1 MDTINNM
8 DDLFDLARQAMEI
21 SSPSVEAEVYTS
33 FKCSHCSGNMVENS
47 ETDMVCSECGIVDS
61 SNGRID
67 QGADWSSGVT
77 DEGAKDGSRVGMAA
91 NPLYNTWGSGS
102 KIAKTKG
109 MTTAQKRMAKIDFHL
124 SSNHKDR
131 ALHQAYMDIQESCA
145 LLGISVSTV
154 ELAKCFY
161 KRISTKG
168 ITRGVVRIGMKANCV
183 YYACKREGVPR
194 TLHEIAGAFG
204 IEPRDMSRVSTK
216 FRNCLDAEDTEE
228 RVTMA
233 SDMIP
238 RLMSEILPT
247 ANGRTTYAIVN
258 LCRRIE
264 RTSEFMG
271 KVSGGVAGACILYS
285 LNNDVVIEKIME
297 ATNVSKITLT
307 KLKQKIDMMEKV
319 MMWTDGSCINNPGPG
334 GWGVFIK
341 DGDEVHEISAGVK
354 ETTNNR
360 MEIQAAIEAVQWWK
374 DKKPEKEAIIHTD
387 SKYVKDGI
395 TKWMPSWV
403 KKDFKDVKN
412 DDLWRKLNDISS
424 PMIEWKWVKAHAGN
438 PENERADKLAHDQAL
453 KQKEILNH

>member
-1 MDTINNM
+1 MVTINIM
-8 DDLFDLARQAMEI
+8 DFFDLARQAMEE

-33 FKCSHCSGNMVENS
+33 LKCSHCNGRMVENS
-47 ETDMVCSECGIVDS
+47 ETDMVCSECGLVDS
-61 SNGRID
+61 TNGRID

-91 NPLYNTWGSGS
+91 NPLYNTWGLGS
-102 KIAKTKG
+102 KIAKTRG
-109 MTTAQKRMAKIDFHL
+109 MTTQQKRMAKIDFHL

-131 ALHQAYMDIQESCA
+131 ALHQSYLDIQESCA
-145 LLGISVSTV
+145 ALGISTSTI

-204 IEPRDMSRVSTK
+204 IEPKDISRVANK
-216 FRNCLDAEDTEE
+216 FRDCLDEEDTEE

-238 RLMSEILPT
+238 RLMSEIRPMT
-247 ANGRTTYAIVN
+247 PGKIIYKIVN
-258 LCRRIE
+258 LCKKIE
-264 RTSEFMG
+264 RTTDFMG

-285 LNNDVVIEKIME
+285 LQDVDIERIIE

-307 KLKQKIDMMEKV
+307 KLKQKIDIMEKV
-319 MMWTDGSCINNPGPG
+319 LIWTDGSCLKNPGPG

-341 DGDEVHEISAGVK
+341 DGEQTHELAKGVT

-360 MEIQAAIEAVQWWK
+360 MEIQAAIEAVRWWK
-374 DKKPEKEAIIHTD
+374 EHRPDKEVIIHTD
-387 SKYVKDGI
+387 SRYVKDGI
-395 TKWMPSWV
+395 SKWIESW
-403 KKDFKDVKN
+403 KTRDFKDVKN
-412 DDLWRKLNDISS
+412 DDLWRVLNDINS

-438 PENERADKLAHDQAL
+438 PENEKADKLAHDQAL
-453 KQKEILNH
+453 KQKEILKG

>member
-1 MDTINNM
+1 MM
-8 DDLFDLARQAMEI
+8 
-21 SSPSVEAEVYTS
+21 
-33 FKCSHCSGNMVENS
+33 NS
-47 ETDMVCSECGIVDS
+47 ETDMVCSQCGIVDS

-77 DEGAKDGSRVGMAA
+77 DEGAKDGSRVGMA
-91 NPLYNTWGSGS
+91 PSHLYNTWGNGT
-102 KIAKTKG
+102 KIGKTKG
-109 MTTAQKRMAKIDFHL
+109 MTVAQKRMAKIDFHM

-131 ALHQAYMDIQESCA
+131 ALHQAYLDIQESCA
-145 LLGISVSTV
+145 ILGISTSTI

-204 IEPRDMSRVSTK
+204 IEPKDISRVANK
-216 FRNCLDAEDTEE
+216 FRDCLDDEDTEE
-228 RVTMA
+228 RVTLA

-238 RLMSEILPT
+238 RLMNEIRPMT
-247 ANGRTTYAIVN
+247 SGKVTYGIVN
-258 LCRRIE
+258 LCKKIE
-264 RTSEFMG
+264 RTSDFMG

-285 LNNDVVIEKIME
+285 LRDVEIERIVE

-307 KLKQKIDMMEKV
+307 KLKQKIDIMEKV
-319 MMWTDGSCINNPGPG
+319 LIWTDGSCLKNPGPG

-341 DGDEVHEISAGVK
+341 DGEQTHELAKGVM

-360 MEIQAAIEAVQWWK
+360 MEIQAAIEAVRWWK
-374 DKKPEKEAIIHTD
+374 ANKPDKELIIHTD

-395 TKWMPSWV
+395 TKWMPAWV
-403 KKDFKDVKN
+403 AKNFKDVKN
-412 DDLWRKLNDISS
+412 DDLWRTLNEINS
-424 PMIEWKWVKAHAGN
+424 PMVEWKWVKAHAGN
-438 PENERADKLAHDQAL
+438 PENEKADKLAHDQAV
-453 KQKEILNH
+453 KQKETLNY

>member
-1 MDTINNM
+1 MSILKNM

-21 SSPSVEAEVYTS
+21 SSPSVEAETHDTS
-33 FKCSHCSGNMVENS
+33 KCVECGGSLMMNS
-47 ETDMVCSECGIVDS
+47 ETDMVCSQCGLVGDF
-61 SNGRID
+61 GRID
-67 QGADWSSGVT
+67 QGPDWSSGVT

-91 NPLYNTWGSGS
+91 SPLYHSWGTGT
-102 KIAKTKG
+102 KIGKIKG
-109 MTTAQKRMAKIDFHL
+109 MTTEQKRMAKIDFHM

-131 ALHQAYMDIQESCA
+131 ALHQAYLDIQESCA
-145 LLGISVSTV
+145 TLGISMSTV

-204 IEPRDMSRVSTK
+204 IEPKDISRVANK
-216 FRNCLDAEDTEE
+216 FRDCLDDEDTEE
-228 RVTMA
+228 RVTLA

-238 RLMSEILPT
+238 RLMNEIRPMT
-247 ANGRTTYAIVN
+247 PGKVTYRIVN
-258 LCRRIE
+258 LCKKIE
-264 RTSEFMG
+264 RTSDFMG

-285 LNNDVVIEKIME
+285 LQDVEIERIIE

-307 KLKQKIDMMEKV
+307 KLKQKIDIMEKV
-319 MMWTDGSCINNPGPG
+319 LIWTDGSCLKNPGPG

-341 DGDEVHEISAGVK
+341 DGEQTHELAKGVT

-360 MEIQAAIEAVQWWK
+360 MEIQAAIEAVRWWK
-374 DKKPEKEAIIHTD
+374 DNRPNKEVIIHTD

-395 TKWMPSWV
+395 TKWMPAWV
-403 KKDFKDVKN
+403 AKNFKDVKN
-412 DDLWRKLNDISS
+412 DDLWRTLNEINS

-438 PENERADKLAHDQAL
+438 PENEKADKLAHDQAV
-453 KQKEILNH
+453 KQKETMNH

>member
-1 MDTINNM
+1 MVTINNM

-21 SSPSVEAEVYTS
+21 SSPSVEAEVYMS
-33 FKCSHCSGNMVENS
+33 LKCSHCSGRMIENA
-47 ETDMVCSECGIVDS
+47 ETDMVCSECGLVDS

-145 LLGISVSTV
+145 TLGISTSTI

-204 IEPRDMSRVSTK
+204 IEPKDISRVANK
-216 FRNCLDAEDTEE
+216 FRDCLDEEDTEE
-228 RVTMA
+228 RVTLA

-238 RLMSEILPT
+238 RLMNEIRPMT
-247 ANGRTTYAIVN
+247 PGKVTYKIVN
-258 LCRRIE
+258 LCKKIE

-285 LNNDVVIEKIME
+285 LQDIEIERIIE

-307 KLKQKIDMMEKV
+307 KLKQKIDIMEKV
-319 MMWTDGSCINNPGPG
+319 LIWTDGSCLKNPGPG

-341 DGDEVHEISAGVK
+341 DGEQTHELAKGVK

-360 MEIQAAIEAVQWWK
+360 MEIQAAIEAVRWWK
-374 DKKPEKEAIIHTD
+374 ANKSEKEVIIHTD

-395 TKWMPSWV
+395 TKWMSAWV
-403 KKDFKDVKN
+403 AKNFKDVKN
-412 DDLWRKLNDISS
+412 DDLWRVLNEINS

-438 PENERADKLAHDQAL
+438 PENEKADKLAHDQAV
-453 KQKEILNH
+453 KQKETMNH